1 MSASWRLQ
9 ANDAVVVFG
18 DSPPEMRYWGL
29 TNYLF
34 SRHYDDAQG
43 KNTTIVSVSQCPK
56 PPARCESFASLG
68 DSQNFING

>member
-1 MSASWRLQ
+1 MSAAWRLQ

-43 KNTTIVSVSQCPK
+43 KNTTIVSVSQCP
-56 PPARCESFASLG
+56 
-68 DSQNFING
+68 